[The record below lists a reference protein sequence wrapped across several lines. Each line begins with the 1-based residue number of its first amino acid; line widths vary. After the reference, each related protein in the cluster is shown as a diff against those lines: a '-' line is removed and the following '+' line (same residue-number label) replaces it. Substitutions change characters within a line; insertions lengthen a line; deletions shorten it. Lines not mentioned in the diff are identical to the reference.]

1 MSTSQATED
10 LTEKV
15 NDLNLKGTATATET
29 TAVASTPSAAG
40 NTTGADADAEA
51 VDDDSSPTVFKSTE
65 NFSIVHPLTSSWTLW
80 YVQPSTAAKED
91 WKDLLTEVVTV
102 SSVEEFWGAF
112 NNLPKV
118 SELPQR
124 SDYALFKAGVRPEW
138 EDSKNSN
145 GGKWVYQFRDH
156 KAPIDEI
163 WLNVLLGVIGGT
175 MDTTENPQV
184 DVNDQEING
193 VFVNVRKAGIR
204 FNIWT
209 KSKHLDKLKPIG
221 LRFKSLIKIGPSDEV
236 EFSGHSDNRSKQKF
250 TV

>member
-1 MSTSQATED
+1 MTSVLSVEDDKVVDQVASLALKDST
-10 LTEKV
+10 
-15 NDLNLKGTATATET
+15 NT
-29 TAVASTPSAAG
+29 TASNNNITSDIQSDNVTS
-40 NTTGADADAEA
+40 
-51 VDDDSSPTVFKSTE
+51 TVFKSTE
-65 NFSIVHPLTSSWTLW
+65 DFTIVHPLTSSWTLW
-80 YVQPSTAAKED
+80 YVKPSTAAKED

-118 SELPQR
+118 SELPMR

-138 EDSKNSN
+138 EDAQNSR

-156 KAPIDEI
+156 KAPIDDI
-163 WLNVLLGVIGGT
+163 WLSCLLGIIGGT
-175 MDTTENPQV
+175 MDTTFDPEV
-184 DVNDQEING
+184 GVSDQEING

-209 KSKHLDKLKPIG
+209 KSKNLDRLKPIG
-221 LRFKSLIKIGPSDEV
+221 LRFKELIKLTQHDEV
-236 EFSGHSDNRSKQKF
+236 EFSDHSDSRSKQKF